1 MIKNFLKIINIKVFL
16 ISLLAV
22 LIFMYFDNDKKK
34 IFVYP
39 TPSNRNKVEYKDKA
53 ENCYEYSMSEVKCPF
68 DKSKINNVP
77 LQ

>member
-1 MIKNFLKIINIKVFL
+1 
-16 ISLLAV
+16 
-22 LIFMYFDNDKKK
+22 MYFDNDKKK